1 MQSEVITRR
10 SLLSHSVS
18 MMRALLASHE
28 WLMAVSYIRNG
39 VSAKFTT
46 RCGKMHRRRLA
57 EMICLHYAILCNAA
71 DEERRIFVDCAS
83 PVGKE
88 PLVKM

>member
-1 MQSEVITRR
+1 LTTNR

-18 MMRALLASHE
+18 MMRALSVSHG

-57 EMICLHYAILCNAA
+57 EMICLHNAILCNAA
-71 DEERRIFVDCAS
+71 DEERRIFLEIAHHQS
-83 PVGKE
+83 GQNRW
-88 PLVKM
+88 